1 MLQLFL
7 FGIFWM
13 VWIIHGFLFESFTN
27 HFVTR
32 IRKFCNFENFGSD
45 FDMCWLPIVKDQYLK
60 EACYCKSLLYVFG
73 WPFVLNKVVI
83 TLRLKG

>member
-45 FDMCWLPIVKDQYLK
+45 FDMCWLPIVKDQV
-60 EACYCKSLLYVFG
+60 SQRGLL
-73 WPFVLNKVVI
+73 LQK
-83 TLRLKG
+83 TLVYFWLAICIE